1 MDKTNSIL
9 ESEARQSQTAHLNEH
24 ATLRQ
29 IERSQPCR
37 SEGPRDE
44 RAADTQRLLWRLR
57 EAGASGVTTAELI
70 AEKSFGLR
78 PPNRIGD
85 LRRAGHLIETRR
97 EPHGVFRFMLIR
109 QAENPIEK
117 RPAKRKATQSRF
129 TNSPDWYERAMG
141 KPRPSGEASG
151 LPLFSGVR

>member
-1 MDKTNSIL
+1 MLAGGAVSSTFRELGRAKPC
-9 ESEARQSQTAHLNEH
+9 RQDGRRAEH
-24 ATLRQ
+24 A
-29 IERSQPCR
+29 
-37 SEGPRDE
+37 
-44 RAADTQRLLWRLR
+44 ADAQRLLRRLR

-97 EPHGVFRFMLIR
+97 ERHGVFRFVLIR
-109 QAENPIEK
+109 ESENPIEQ
-117 RPAKRKATQSRF
+117 RPAKKKPRQTRF
-129 TNSPDWYERAMG
+129 SDSADWYERATG